1 MAIPYCYKETHIS
14 CRNRKPFSSY
24 FSWSHTLGHPS
35 PFITGPIHAHTHTSV
50 SAREFIFDKHLP
62 MIKSR
67 PSMAHSGGMCPTVLL
82 CVIHP
87 LWGFVCALCDG
98 VFELWS
104 VWPDCI
110 SEGANTLV
118 CGPATKGRV
127 CEAAR
132 LVVWLKVTF
141 SHTSHLYRRCRTC
154 LRPSGWQIWLV
165 RELVSHTASRILCT
179 SLYCY
184 TLPIV

>member
-1 MAIPYCYKETHIS
+1 MRVKIKQKERGKERKKERKKYCSDNTPLRTATLSRVHLMAIPYCYKETHIS

-82 CVIHP
+82 CVIQRT
-87 LWGFVCALCDG
+87 LYEGLCVLYVMECLSSG
-98 VFELWS
+98 VY
-104 VWPDCI
+104 D
-110 SEGANTLV
+110 
-118 CGPATKGRV
+118 
-127 CEAAR
+127 
-132 LVVWLKVTF
+132 
-141 SHTSHLYRRCRTC
+141 
-154 LRPSGWQIWLV
+154 Q
-165 RELVSHTASRILCT
+165 TA
-179 SLYCY
+179 
-184 TLPIV
+184 